1 MVTLCVAIAFRSSRK
16 NLEMKTKE
24 MRVLSLKVRDH
35 QTKKILW

>member
-24 MRVLSLKVRDH
+24 MRVLFLKVRDH
-35 QTKKILW
+35 QTKKKL